1 MKKIVLVLA
10 LIFTSI
16 FSYSQSGASITSQP
30 KSIAVCDGQSA
41 TLSITAT
48 GFGTI
53 FYRWQFFDPF
63 KGFNDISTTD
73 PKYSGVTTSTLSF
86 NTAGNFGA
94 GTYRCRTTID
104 YDVFSNSATV
114 TISPIPTSPT
124 TTGDAGC
131 GTTTVNLKASGMF
144 PTGAAAKDGDFRWY
158 SLASG
163 GSSLASTSTYSPTIT
178 TTTTFYVSISNGS
191 CESPRNSV
199 VATSNPYP
207 PATITTGSSA
217 CGPQANILL
226 GASGGTNGQ
235 YRWYLVPSR
244 GTAIAGEVNNSF
256 TAKSLTATTTYYVSL
271 NNGLCEGNRT
281 PVVATI
287 IPAPMAPEGIGA
299 IACSGTSATL
309 KAIGGANGEYR
320 WYANSKGGSA
330 IAGETNSTYQ
340 TPNLTAITTYYVS
353 IVSNGCESS
362 RSLVTATINTG
373 CIPPTIDS
381 KPLATPIGGKI
392 LLDLVPLIKTAA
404 NTVLDTASIK
414 LITKPSSGGVASISS
429 KGILTID
436 YKGIKFSGFDNLIIQ
451 ACDKT
456 GSCAQQTF
464 KIEVAGDVLVFNA
477 VSPDGNGKNDF
488 FRLEYIDVLSPKNQ
502 VSIYNRWGDEVSFIT
517 DYNNDTRKFAGLTTD
532 GTKLPSGTY
541 FYKIA
546 LLATGEIKTGY
557 LELKY

>member
-1 MKKIVLVLA
+1 
-10 LIFTSI
+10 
-16 FSYSQSGASITSQP
+16 
-30 KSIAVCDGQSA
+30 
-41 TLSITAT
+41 
-48 GFGTI
+48 
-53 FYRWQFFDPF
+53 
-63 KGFNDISTTD
+63 
-73 PKYSGVTTSTLSF
+73 
-86 NTAGNFGA
+86 
-94 GTYRCRTTID
+94 
-104 YDVFSNSATV
+104 
-114 TISPIPTSPT
+114 
-124 TTGDAGC
+124 
-131 GTTTVNLKASGMF
+131 
-144 PTGAAAKDGDFRWY
+144 
-158 SLASG
+158 
-163 GSSLASTSTYSPTIT
+163 
-178 TTTTFYVSISNGS
+178 
-191 CESPRNSV
+191 
-199 VATSNPYP
+199 
-207 PATITTGSSA
+207 
-217 CGPQANILL
+217 
-226 GASGGTNGQ
+226 
-235 YRWYLVPSR
+235 
-244 GTAIAGEVNNSF
+244 
-256 TAKSLTATTTYYVSL
+256 
-271 NNGLCEGNRT
+271 
-281 PVVATI
+281 
-287 IPAPMAPEGIGA
+287 MAPEGIGA

-309 KAIGGANGEYR
+309 KAIGGAKGEYR